1 MKYTPLETIFNFNP
15 LTLLQ
20 YCLILQMLS
29 KMHKRQMNFMFFDI
43 TYRHESVQHPDLEVA
58 SDTQP
63 EDQFSEDSQSES
75 DRIFNYHNAR
85 LQLGLLFMD
94 IVDAIKEGD
103 GFRLVNCYKFVLL
116 FAYKFKH
123 TKYAYALLLF
133 FVLIRAVLS
142 EEESLC
148 LVVNRF
154 INSMGKKGGNIPLD
168 LFMEHLNLLLKRLG
182 KGMGGNMTNSSLQR
196 AAQSVVPLNDV
207 MKGIYDDCSKVKR
220 SGHHGSKNPEEAV
233 EIIVNDLLK
242 GKVFEKLPGRSGYPS
257 FAKFKSNILDLD
269 YRDFF
274 QWSRDK
280 LKEWKGIYEV
290 ADH

>member
-1 MKYTPLETIFNFNP
+1 MY
-15 LTLLQ
+15 
-20 YCLILQMLS
+20 
-29 KMHKRQMNFMFFDI
+29 KRQMNFMFFDI

-103 GFRLVNCYKFVLL
+103 VFRLVNCYKFVLL

-242 GKVFEKLPGRSGYPS
+242 GKAFEKLPGRSGYPS